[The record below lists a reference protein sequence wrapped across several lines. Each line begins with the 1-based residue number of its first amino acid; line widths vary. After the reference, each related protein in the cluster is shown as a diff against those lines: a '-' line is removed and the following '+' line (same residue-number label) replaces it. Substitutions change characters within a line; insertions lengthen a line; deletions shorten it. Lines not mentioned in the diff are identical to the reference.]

1 MLPSQRK
8 RARENLRADILK
20 TVADICI
27 GVLSV
32 GAVLL
37 AFGILWVTTP

>member
-20 TVADICI
+20 TVADICL
-27 GVLSV
+27 GVLGV
-32 GAVLL
+32 VWVLT
-37 AFGILWVTTP
+37 AFLFIWIATP